1 MPKKFPDKIVKTSK
15 PNLEEQFR
23 LQMEKELQEFKD
35 NHELE
40 RKKYILFYFNDI
52 FFFII
57 FFTEMEFPPNLS
69 NVERCFVHQVA
80 QEMGLKTKSYGKNQ
94 DRFLTV
100 FKHSE
105 QTTFEENIKYCSLE
119 SMDSNLQEKIEDYLL
134 KNPLNKGEIDI
145 LEQFSSTKIVKDE
158 RSSKLLLNCCAFEF
172 CMNFSIF
179 QF

>member
-1 MPKKFPDKIVKTSK
+1 MFFKKF
-15 PNLEEQFR
+15 
-23 LQMEKELQEFKD
+23 
-35 NHELE
+35 
-40 RKKYILFYFNDI
+40 FYFS
-52 FFFII
+52 
-57 FFTEMEFPPNLS
+57 EKAFPATLT

-145 LEQFSSTKIVKDE
+145 LEKFSSSTKIVKDE
-158 RSSKLLLNCCAFEF
+158 RSSK
-172 CMNFSIF
+172 
-179 QF
+179 

>member
-1 MPKKFPDKIVKTSK
+1 M
-15 PNLEEQFR
+15 NLNVR
-23 LQMEKELQEFKD
+23 RYL
-35 NHELE
+35 
-40 RKKYILFYFNDI
+40 LFYFDD
-52 FFFII
+52 FLFFII

-145 LEQFSSTKIVKDE
+145 LEKFSSSTKIVKDE
-158 RSSKLLLNCCAFEF
+158 RSSK
-172 CMNFSIF
+172 
-179 QF
+179 